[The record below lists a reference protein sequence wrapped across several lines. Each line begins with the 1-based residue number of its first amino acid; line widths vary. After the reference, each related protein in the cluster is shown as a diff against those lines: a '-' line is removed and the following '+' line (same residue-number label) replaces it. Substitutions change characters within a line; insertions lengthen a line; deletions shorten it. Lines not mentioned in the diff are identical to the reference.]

1 MQKVISS
8 LFICSLILVFSS
20 FLNAQQTIFG
30 ESKPSKTYLEKNIL
44 DPEYGINKYDKLNP
58 MVGGDSVRNA
68 SKGYACQG
76 WTEDYYSNGKL
87 LHKGFYSEGQT
98 KLYKNYYDN
107 GQLERDFAVTDM
119 KRSKMKIYFKDGKLK
134 ADIEYCDGNT
144 IKEQDFYSSG
154 QLKYSEEHS
163 GNMEYLLQLNSYAE
177 NGKPQSLFEITDKKK
192 KIFYKKEFSEKGV
205 IKEEGPMRY
214 SKDVLDYQKNGSWK
228 FYDENGNLKSTDN
241 FVNGQGGNSN

>member
-1 MQKVISS
+1 MQKVKTS
-8 LFICSLILVFSS
+8 LFIASLALVISCS
-20 FLNAQQTIFG
+20 LNAQQNIFG

-44 DPEYGINKYDKLNP
+44 DPEYGINKFDKLNP
-58 MVGGDSVRNA
+58 MIGGDSIRNG
-68 SKGYACQG
+68 SKGYALQG
-76 WTEDYYSNGKL
+76 WKEDYYTNGKL
-87 LHKGFYSEGQT
+87 LHRGFYSEGQT

-134 ADIEYCDGNT
+134 AEIDYCDGNT
-144 IKEQDFYSSG
+144 IKEQDFYPSG
-154 QLKYSEEHS
+154 QLKYTEEHS
-163 GNMEYLLQLNSYAE
+163 SNMEYLLQLNSYAE

-192 KIFYKKEFSEKGV
+192 KIYYKKEYTEKGV

-214 SKDVLDYQKNGSWK
+214 SKAVLDYQKNGTWK
-228 FYDENGNLKSTDN
+228 IYDENGNLKSTDN